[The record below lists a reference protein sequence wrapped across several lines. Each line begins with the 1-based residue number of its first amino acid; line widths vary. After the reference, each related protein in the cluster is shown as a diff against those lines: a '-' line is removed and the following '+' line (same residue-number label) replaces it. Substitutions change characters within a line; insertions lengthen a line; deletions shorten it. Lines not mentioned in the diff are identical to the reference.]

1 MQCLCTSIHS
11 PIINWLP
18 QLSNDNGILVEY
30 CILQFGSEKIC
41 QNVSLFQTCCCKQED
56 EANELKLHANDLQ
69 CFLII

>member
-30 CILQFGSEKIC
+30 CIYCSLDQRKFARMFHCSKPAAANKKIKLMNKSFK
-41 QNVSLFQTCCCKQED
+41 QTIRNVF
-56 EANELKLHANDLQ
+56 
-69 CFLII
+69 